1 MEQATYQAWV
11 TEREESAR
19 FKADALR
26 QMEAKEAERLDA
38 LAKAGKWEE
47 SHEALRKEAEN
58 GKREWQ
64 SKYEQLDSRVL
75 AKVRDA
81 TIAEALNG
89 RSFAGDPV
97 KTAALVRRLLA
108 DEIETS
114 RDAQG
119 NEIVYDRVTRRPAAD
134 YLKERLESPD
144 FAIFFTANNR
154 GGAGTDGTRSAGPPT
169 PQQPGSL
176 ESIAARYK
184 QNAATGFGLS
194 RVS

>member
-1 MEQATYQAWV
+1 MEQATYQAWLA
-11 TEREESAR
+11 EREEAAR
-19 FKADALR
+19 FRADFAK

-38 LAKAGKWEE
+38 LAKAGKWQE
-47 SHEALRKEAEN
+47 SHEALRKEAES

-108 DEIETS
+108 DEIEAS

-119 NEIVYDRVTRRPAAD
+119 NEIVYDRMTRRPAVD
-134 YLKERLESPD
+134 YLKERLESPEFSVF
-144 FAIFFTANNR
+144 FAPNNR
-154 GGAGTDGTRSAGPPT
+154 GGAGTDGTRSAGS
-169 PQQPGSL
+169 PQPIQPGSV
-176 ESIAARYK
+176 EAIAARYK
-184 QNAATGFGLS
+184 EQVSSGFGLS